1 MTITALHQLP
11 LALTMLRA
19 ALGPVMVVLA
29 LVAPSHTAFAVCL
42 VLALLSDYFDGVIAR
57 RLGIATEGLRRLD
70 SVADS
75 VFYLSALFS
84 AWYLH
89 SDLLRQHLMPLGALI
104 ALELIRYA
112 FDYRKFGREA
122 SYHMWSSKLWGLT
135 LFIGFFALL
144 VYGGGGWTVTL
155 AIYTGFFADFEGL
168 AISFVLPKWQA
179 DIPTLFH
186 AIRLRA
192 SEA

>member
-1 MTITALHQLP
+1 MTVTALHKLP

-19 ALGPVMVVLA
+19 VLGPVIVVLA
-29 LVAPSHTAFAVCL
+29 VVSPNNTAFAVCL
-42 VLALLSDYFDGVIAR
+42 VVALLSDYFDGVIAR
-57 RLGIATEGLRRLD
+57 RLGIATKGLRRLD
-70 SVADS
+70 SIADS
-75 VFYLSALFS
+75 VFYMSAFFA

-89 SDLLRQHLMPLGALI
+89 PNVLRQHLVPLGALI

-144 VYGGGGWTVTL
+144 VYGSGGWTVTL
-155 AIYTGFFADFEGL
+155 AIYTGLFADFEGL
-168 AISFVLPKWQA
+168 VISFVLPKWQT